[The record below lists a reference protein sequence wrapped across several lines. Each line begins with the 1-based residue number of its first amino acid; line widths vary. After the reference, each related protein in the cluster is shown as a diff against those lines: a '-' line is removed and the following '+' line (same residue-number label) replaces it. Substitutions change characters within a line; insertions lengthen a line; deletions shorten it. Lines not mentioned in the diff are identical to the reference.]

1 MSRFSVYI
9 VNAHTDGSLIEFDVV
24 DDNDNAYGIKVQ
36 DNDVQ
41 FSTRTNFE
49 NPVQVPNF
57 IEDEAARFQ
66 YETAFDNIAMHIIMQ
81 NSLVQLLPVF
91 RQNIYVHEITIN
103 DVRSSVL
110 FGTGDAGDADNM

>member
-9 VNAHTDGSLIEFDVV
+9 VNVSKDGSLIEFDVV
-24 DDNDNAYGIKVQ
+24 DNNDNSYGIKVQ

-66 YETAFDNIAMHIIMQ
+66 YETAYDNVHMLIIMQ
-81 NSLVQLLPVF
+81 QSLVQLVPLF
-91 RQNIYVHEITIN
+91 RQNIYVHELSIN

-110 FGTGDAGDADNM
+110 FDTNM

>member
-9 VNAHTDGSLIEFDVV
+9 VNVSKDGSLIEFDVV
-24 DDNDNAYGIKVQ
+24 DNNDNSYGIKVQ

-66 YETAFDNIAMHIIMQ
+66 YETAFDNLAMHIIMQ
-81 NSLVQLLPVF
+81 QSLVQLLQIF
-91 RQNIYVHEITIN
+91 RQNIYVHEVSIN
-103 DVRSSVL
+103 GIQSSVL
-110 FGTGDAGDADNM
+110 FSTNM

>member
-9 VNAHTDGSLIEFDVV
+9 VNVSKDGSLIEFDVV
-24 DDNDNAYGIKVQ
+24 DNNDNSYGIKVQ

-66 YETAFDNIAMHIIMQ
+66 YETAYDNVHMHIIMQ
-81 NSLVQLLPVF
+81 TSLVQLVPLF
-91 RQNIYVHEITIN
+91 RQNIYVHEVSFNGIQ
-103 DVRSSVL
+103 SSVL
-110 FGTGDAGDADNM
+110 FGTNM

>member
-1 MSRFSVYI
+1 MSIFSVYI
-9 VNAHTDGSLIEFDVV
+9 VNVRNDGSLIEFDLV
-24 DDNDNAYGIKVQ
+24 DNDDNAYGIKVQ
-36 DNDVQ
+36 GDEVQ

-66 YETAFDNIAMHIIMQ
+66 YETIYENVHMHTVMQ
-81 NSLVQLLPVF
+81 QSLVQLVPF
-91 RQNIYVHEITIN
+91 FKQNIYVHELSIN

-110 FGTGDAGDADNM
+110 FGSSDSDDM

>member
-1 MSRFSVYI
+1 MSRFSVCV
-9 VNAHTDGSLIEFDVV
+9 VNIKSDGSLIELDVY
-24 DDNDNAYGIKVQ
+24 DDDNAYGIKVQ

-41 FSTRTNFE
+41 FSSRTNFE

-66 YETAFDNIAMHIIMQ
+66 YETAYDNVHMHIIMQ
-81 NSLVQLLPVF
+81 QSLVQLVPLF
-91 RQNIYVHEITIN
+91 RQNIYVHELSIN

-110 FGTGDAGDADNM
+110 FDTNM

>member
-1 MSRFSVYI
+1 MSRFSVCV
-9 VNAHTDGSLIEFDVV
+9 VNIKSDGSLIELDVY
-24 DDNDNAYGIKVQ
+24 DDDNAYGIKVQ

-41 FSTRTNFE
+41 FSSRTNFE

-66 YETAFDNIAMHIIMQ
+66 YETAYDNLHMHIVMQ
-81 NSLVQLLPVF
+81 QSLVQLVPLF
-91 RQNIYVHEITIN
+91 RQNIYVHELSIN

-110 FGTGDAGDADNM
+110 FGTNM